1 MLSPDQQNAFE
12 QNGYLVVPD
21 VLTSQE
27 LAHIQSEY
35 AQLLEG
41 LYHKWFKEGRVKT
54 APETLDFWQKLAL
67 SYEAGCD
74 WFQPLDISLPGDQI
88 FPDTPMHFGPAVFA
102 MITHKRVLKIV
113 EDLIGP
119 EITSNPIQHVRIK
132 PPSKRLAEDEIR
144 AHITKTDWHQ
154 DRGVA
159 LEEADQTDMITVWV
173 AITDA
178 TQDNGCLKVIP
189 GKHKKMLPHCPKTQT
204 AIADGWINESDA
216 KALPVKAGS
225 LVILHPL
232 IPHASLPNHTNGF
245 RWSFDLRYN
254 VTGQPTGRSH
264 FPDFIAYSQSQ
275 PERVLQD
282 WKEWRGLW
290 ETARRKLSKGEHIPI
305 HRWQSDAP
313 FCA

>member
-1 MLSPDQQNAFE
+1 MPEQLTPQQISLYE
-12 QNGYLVVPD
+12 ENGYLVIENQIPKGW
-21 VLTSQE
+21 
-27 LAHIQSEY
+27 LAKIHAE
-35 AQLLEG
+35 
-41 LYHKWFKEGRVKT
+41 
-54 APETLDFWQKLAL
+54 
-67 SYEAGCD
+67 
-74 WFQPLDISLPGDQI
+74 ISR
-88 FPDTPMHFGPAVFA
+88 F
-102 MITHKRVLKIV
+102 
-113 EDLIGP
+113 E
-119 EITSNPIQHVRIK
+119 
-132 PPSKRLAEDEIR
+132 
-144 AHITKTDWHQ
+144 
-154 DRGVA
+154 
-159 LEEADQTDMITVWV
+159 EEAAELEHSNDRLDLEDSHTR
-173 AITDA
+173 AA
-178 TQDNGCLKVIP
+178 PRLRR
-189 GKHKKMLPHCPKTQT
+189 
-204 AIADGWINESDA
+204 INEAEA

>member
-1 MLSPDQQNAFE
+1 
-12 QNGYLVVPD
+12 
-21 VLTSQE
+21 
-27 LAHIQSEY
+27 
-35 AQLLEG
+35 
-41 LYHKWFKEGRVKT
+41 
-54 APETLDFWQKLAL
+54 
-67 SYEAGCD
+67 
-74 WFQPLDISLPGDQI
+74 
-88 FPDTPMHFGPAVFA
+88 
-102 MITHKRVLKIV
+102 
-113 EDLIGP
+113 
-119 EITSNPIQHVRIK
+119 
-132 PPSKRLAEDEIR
+132 
-144 AHITKTDWHQ
+144 
-154 DRGVA
+154 
-159 LEEADQTDMITVWV
+159 
-173 AITDA
+173 
-178 TQDNGCLKVIP
+178 
-189 GKHKKMLPHCPKTQT
+189 MLPHCPKTQT
-204 AIADGWINESDA
+204 AIADGWINEADA